1 MDQTEQVFF
10 VSSFTENNF
19 GNPVNYCKLG
29 ISVQLNCKY
38 KHGLL
43 NRKSVFWGYQYSRYV
58 CKKGWYVIFEKKC

>member
-19 GNPVNYCKLG
+19 GNPDNYCKLG

-38 KHGLL
+38 KQTQLKMSDEGEI
-43 NRKSVFWGYQYSRYV
+43 RKRVVTSSS
-58 CKKGWYVIFEKKC
+58 